1 MGATL
6 DLSPAAK
13 AALIATIAAAIE
25 VAIAEGRIWPEP
37 LVEIMILALTGLSGP
52 YPASFNSAFA
62 LAGS

>member
-52 YPASFNSAFA
+52 
-62 LAGS
+62 